1 MTVPTARVSYLLTH
15 KVTFDTTLLGI
26 NCKKLLLKVKSIK
39 LTQVNSIVVAWDFLN
54 SRQKVSEFLTYLRTY
69 KDDNI
74 KSVRS
79 NRLGILKIKKST
91 EYSVL
96 I

>member
-1 MTVPTARVSYLLTH
+1 M
-15 KVTFDTTLLGI
+15 
-26 NCKKLLLKVKSIK
+26 KSIK

-54 SRQKVSEFLTYLRTY
+54 SRQKVSEFLTYFRTY

-79 NRLGILKIKKST
+79 NRPGILKIKKST